1 MDVGI
6 KRRIHDMI
14 GSALSCCAVVL
25 MLAVPVLPAAAEGI
39 VVVGEENNGIH
50 SRFLDGFERQVQ
62 TSGAGLSVRFVT
74 RDNAIS
80 GRGKISDASL
90 LVTVGALA
98 AREIQN
104 LDINVPTIHALVSES
119 YLREMPRIF
128 GDNGNKTSIYIDQP
142 PLRMLTLVKAALPD
156 VKTVTIAVGESS
168 QRLDGEIMVA
178 CDTLRLICDSV
189 FIKDSAGIENALE
202 KAVRSDRV
210 LLVLADPHVINAL
223 TVKTLILGAYM
234 RRISL
239 VGYSQALVKAGALMA
254 VHSTPEQLG
263 MDAANMATDAL
274 LNRPW
279 RLPESRYP
287 AMFSVSVN
295 YQLARALRVDLP
307 SENTLEQTIKRYE
320 RYE

>member
-6 KRRIHDMI
+6 KKRIHDMI
-14 GSALSCCAVVL
+14 GSAFSRCAVVL
-25 MLAVPVLPAAAEGI
+25 LLAVPVLSAAAEYI
-39 VVVGEENNGIH
+39 VVGEENNGIH
-50 SRFLDGFERQVQ
+50 SRFLDGFERQVEA
-62 TSGAGLSVRFVT
+62 SGTGVSVRFVS
-74 RDNAIS
+74 RNNVKKVA
-80 GRGKISDASL
+80 GKISDVSL

-104 LDINVPTIHALVSES
+104 LDINVPTIHSLVSES
-119 YLREMPRIF
+119 YLREMPKIF
-128 GDNGNKTSIYIDQP
+128 GDNGKKTSIYIDQP
-142 PLRMLTLVKAALPD
+142 PLRMLTLIKAALPD
-156 VKTVTIAVGESS
+156 VKNVTIAVGEGA
-168 QRLDGEIMVA
+168 QRLDGEITAA
-178 CDTLRLICDSV
+178 CNTLRLICDSV

-202 KAVRSDRV
+202 KAARSDRV
-210 LLVLADPHVINAL
+210 LLVLPDPHVINSS

-239 VGYSQALVKAGALMA
+239 IGYSQALVKAGALMA

-287 AMFSVSVN
+287 ALFSVSVN

-307 SENTLEQTIKRYE
+307 SENTLEQAIKRNESYE
-320 RYE
+320 